1 MNQIDKGMVCYRFQE
16 EITVKKRIMALSII
30 LALSVSLLTACGS
43 DDTSAVSSSAE
54 TEASESEDS
63 GVPQEAYDD
72 VVAYLTDSAVNAEDV
87 VYTVNGQD
95 ITASEYFYWIA
106 YEAYYYSYSYYYTYY
121 SYPDLT
127 AELEDGTTMADYVLE
142 DAYYYA
148 TMNAAVYSKALEAGV
163 TLSDEYQESYD
174 SYIPDSITSLGE
186 DLWDE
191 AVAAGTVSEDDYDEE
206 EKAAWIEEQ
215 GTAQMNLSLL
225 YYGTTR
231 EGLEEMYL
239 RNYYYQQY
247 ENVLFGEGGEYE
259 ITEADIEEYIEEQEV
274 RACRYLLFGDTSG
287 FEDLTDEEKAE
298 YLDQAEACY
307 EELTALSG
315 EELDEAITAYAADN
329 PDGNTTGELV
339 YDSSDTVLEDFDTLL
354 ESLDEGEIGITG
366 ETEDGYY
373 VIIRDTVT
381 AESEFSDSYTVA
393 EQCIDDAYQEL
404 ISQWMSEAVIEDTGV
419 LDDFS
424 VTDFM
429 VNLYA
434 LRDLIDGVDSDD

>member
-1 MNQIDKGMVCYRFQE
+1 M
-16 EITVKKRIMALSII
+16 KKRMIAASLS
-30 LALSVSLLTACGS
+30 LALAASMLTACGS
-43 DDTSAVSSSAE
+43 DDDTLEVSSAE
-54 TEASESEDS
+54 TETSESEDS
-63 GVPQEAYDD
+63 GIPQEAYDD
-72 VVAYLTDSAVNAEDV
+72 VVAYLTDSAVKAEDV
-87 VYTVNGQD
+87 VYTVNGVD
-95 ITASEYFYWIA
+95 ITATEYFYWIT
-106 YEAYYYSYSYYYTYY
+106 YEAYSYSYTYYYSYY

-148 TMNAAVYSKALEAGV
+148 TLNAAVYSKALEAGV

-191 AVAAGTVSEDDYDEE
+191 AVAAGTVDEDEYDED
-206 EKAAWIEEQ
+206 EKAAWIEEH
-215 GTAQMNLSLL
+215 GTEEMNMSLL

-247 ENVLFGEGGEYE
+247 ENILFGEGGEYE
-259 ITEADIEEYIEEQEV
+259 ITDEDVEHYIEEQEV
-274 RACRYLLFGDTSG
+274 RACRYILFGDSSSY
-287 FEDLTDEEKAE
+287 EDLTDEEKAA
-298 YLDQAEACY
+298 YLEQAEACY
-307 EELTALSG
+307 AELSSLSG
-315 EELDEAITAYAADN
+315 DELDEAISAYTADN

-339 YDSSDTVLEDFDTLL
+339 YDSSDTVLEDFEILL
-354 ESLDEGEIGITG
+354 ESLDEGGIGMTG

-373 VIIRDTVT
+373 VVIRDSVT
-381 AESEFSDSYTVA
+381 ADTEFSSSYTVK
-393 EQCIDDAYQEL
+393 EECIDAAYQEL
-404 ISQWMSEAVIEDTGV
+404 IAQWVSEMEVVDTGA

-429 VNLYA
+429 IALDA
-434 LRDLIDGVDSDD
+434 LRDVIDGVESEE